1 MKRSS
6 MSESDDKYGFGDA
19 ELNKMFEKLDEK
31 TKKEIMAYPEK
42 DVRISLLRNV
52 YDTEMN
58 EEYEKNWK
66 HLRALP
72 IHDRYEILKNV
83 MKEKKRTPSKPLENV
98 KKPNIFIE
106 ERPDKLIT
114 KQISKR
120 EIGIPEVDE
129 KEIDIKEILG
139 TDIEQSTKKITD
151 SPKVLLDRISLAYIN
166 SNDTRFSTVEM
177 EAKFGTRGIK
187 PLTKLDYDNVIKK
200 LLANGW
206 TTAFPN
212 GFHLLRIQPEF
223 LDVKTGQYKT
233 SRDFDR
239 FRIEIDG
246 LNNIQDYC
254 KTNSISYINDKNS
267 FIVKINRKSPL
278 KISKGGKLTDEI
290 IPSAN
295 FDDFN
300 FRVTINSEESISK
313 TSKIGVDV
321 FENWNKTKKVFRYM
335 NRVSFIHKDYSFK
348 IDLSIVKTS
357 SKNEKGWMIQ
367 RYNIEE
373 SNVFNN
379 PETYEIEIE
388 AEKEARQKYKTPA
401 DLSNALQKV
410 VKIVLSGLQKTNY
423 PISYPEQREVAQ
435 EYLKLLFE
443 EEQRKKEGEYVSKK
457 NVYPS
462 DFIGPG
468 LVTLDL
474 INVGPLNPDIIVPNI
489 REPFAYCVTEKADGD
504 RHLLFVNNK
513 GNIYLINTN
522 MNIIFTGAKT
532 DEEKCFNSLLDGELI
547 LHNKMGNFINTFAAF
562 DIYYINNLDI
572 RARPFIN
579 TYSKDERYF
588 KDGCRLPMLK
598 EFIKVL
604 KPLSVTYKRSTGFKG
619 MLDTYKGINMSPIK
633 IVSKN
638 FYPSFDTMVDGEAS
652 KVAKYNI
659 FEANNYLL
667 RRISDGS
674 FEYEIDGLIF
684 TPTLLGV
691 GGNKLLEAGPKKKIT
706 WPYIFKWKPSEAT
719 TTFPKSYNTIDF
731 LVVTKKGSDGKD
743 IVTPIFEDGVNNY
756 ETTQFNQYKTLI
768 LTVGFDPSKHGF
780 VNPCQDVLDDKFSN
794 KKDLD
799 DETGYKPKQ
808 FFPSD
813 PFDPLAGLCNVM
825 LEMDS
830 NGTNQL
836 FTEERQVFG
845 DNMVVEFRYDISK
858 PGMWKWIPMRVRYDK
873 TADFRAGS
881 GVGANDYKTANSN
894 WHSIHNPVTE
904 RMIAT
909 GEGIP
914 GIEVSDDVYYN
925 SVTTDKM
932 TQRMRDFHNLYV
944 KKALIQGVSKKGNM
958 LIDFACGKAGDLP
971 KWIGAELSFVFGIDI
986 SPDNIENRLNG
997 ACARYLNFK
1006 MTNKNMPYA
1015 LFVNGNSALN
1025 IRSGTNMFSDKA
1037 NQITKSVFGSIGVD
1051 KSLGPAVARQ
1061 HGKGHNGFDVSSCQ
1075 FAMHYMFE
1083 NNKTFYNF
1091 IRNIAECTKL
1101 YGYFIATCYDG
1112 RTIFNMLK
1120 RKQEGESKEIYVDD
1134 KKVWSITKLYDAT
1147 TFEDNES
1154 CLGKKIGVYQDSINQ
1169 TLPEY
1174 LVNYDFFTSTMEKYG
1189 FTLVTREEARQMKL
1203 PEGSGMFSELFN
1215 AMEND
1220 VKRNPEKESDYKDA
1234 LFMRDYEKDISFL
1247 NRFFIYKKTSTRNA
1261 EKLTKSLLEQ
1271 LPGEEEL
1278 EQAGTM
1284 LAREAVTKAEEMI
1297 KPKAKKLSEKLK
1309 LQEATEAL
1317 EEEKIAPKKKQTRK
1331 IKEAEPEKV
1340 IESVEEVI
1348 DIIPVP
1354 KKKTTRRK
1362 KNIEFDIVDE
1372 K

>member
-1 MKRSS
+1 MSS
-6 MSESDDKYGFGDA
+6 NKITNMYELDDKYAFG
-19 ELNKMFEKLDEK
+19 ETENKTQIL
-31 TKKEIMAYPEK
+31 ANA
-42 DVRISLLRNV
+42 RNQNV
-52 YDTEMN
+52 
-58 EEYEKNWK
+58 
-66 HLRALP
+66 
-72 IHDRYEILKNV
+72 LKN
-83 MKEKKRTPSKPLENV
+83 TSNKPMA
-98 KKPNIFIE
+98 KTI
-106 ERPDKLIT
+106 
-114 KQISKR
+114 ISTGDIQK
-120 EIGIPEVDE
+120 VDE
-129 KEIDIKEILG
+129 KEI
-139 TDIEQSTKKITD
+139 EQSSKKITD

-166 SNDTRFSTVEM
+166 SINGKYNTVEM

-200 LLANGW
+200 LLSNGW
-206 TTAFPN
+206 SSLYPN
-212 GFHLLRIQPEF
+212 GVHLLRIQQEF

-233 SRDFDR
+233 SKDFDR
-239 FRIEIDG
+239 FRIEIEG

-254 KTNSISYINDKNS
+254 KTNSISYLNDKTP
-267 FIVKINRKSPL
+267 FTVKINRKVPL
-278 KISKGGKLTDEI
+278 KISKDGKETDET

-300 FRVTINSEESISK
+300 FRVTINNEESISK
-313 TSKIGVDV
+313 TSKIGIDV
-321 FENWNKTKKVFRYM
+321 FENWTKTKKIFRYM
-335 NRVSFIHKDYSFK
+335 NRVTFVNNNYPVK
-348 IDLSIVKTS
+348 IDLSIVKS
-357 SKNEKGWMIQ
+357 STKNEKGWMIQ
-367 RYNIEE
+367 TYNIEE

-379 PETYEIEIE
+379 QETYEIEIE
-388 AEKEARQKYKTPA
+388 VETEAKNKYKSPV
-401 DLSNALQKV
+401 DLSNILQKV

-423 PISYPEQREVAQ
+423 PISYPEQRDVAQ

-443 EEQRKKEGEYVSKK
+443 EEHIKKDGIYLQKK
-457 NVYPS
+457 NIYQS

-474 INVGPLNPDIIVPNI
+474 INIAPLNSDIIVPNI
-489 REPFAYCVTEKADGD
+489 REPFAYCVTEKADGN

-513 GNIYLINTN
+513 GRIYLIDIN

-532 DEEKCFNSLLDGELI
+532 NEEKCFNSLLDGELI
-547 LHNKMGNFINTFAAF
+547 LHNKSGNFINTFATF

-579 TYSKDERYF
+579 THSKDERYF
-588 KDGCRLPMLK
+588 KDDCRLPILK
-598 EFIKVL
+598 EFIKEL
-604 KPLSVTYKRSTGFKG
+604 KPL
-619 MLDTYKGINMSPIK
+619 GINSKSSSNTTSNITSKTSGWLKGLINKYSGIEMSPIK

-638 FYPSFDTMVDGEAS
+638 FYPSFDSVVDDEAS
-652 KVAKYNI
+652 KNAKYNI

-667 RRISDGS
+667 RRIADES

-691 GGNKLLEAGPKKKIT
+691 GGNKILEAGPKKKIT

-719 TTFPKSYNTIDF
+719 STFPKSYNTIDF

-756 ETTQFNQYKTLI
+756 QTTQFNQYKTLI
-768 LTVGFDPSKHGF
+768 LTVGFDHSKHGF

-813 PFDPLAGLCNVM
+813 PLDPLAGLCNIM

-830 NGTNQL
+830 NGINQM

-845 DNMVVEFRYDISK
+845 DNMVVEFRYDMSK
-858 PGMWKWIPMRVRYDK
+858 PGMWKWVPMRVRYDK
-873 TADFRAGS
+873 TAEFRAGY

-904 RMIAT
+904 KMLAT

-925 SVTTDKM
+925 SVTSDKM

-944 KKALIQGVSKKGNM
+944 KKALIQCVSNKGNM

-986 SPDNIENRLNG
+986 SLDNIENRLNG

-1006 MTNKNMPYA
+1006 MTHTNMPYA

-1051 KSLGPAVARQ
+1051 KSLGPAVTRQ
-1061 HGKGHNGFDVSSCQ
+1061 HGKAHSGFDVSSCQ

-1120 RKQEGESKEIYVDD
+1120 KKQKGESKEIYIDD
-1134 KKVWSITKLYDAT
+1134 KKIWSITKLYDDI

-1154 CLGKKIGVYQDSINQ
+1154 CLGKKIDVYQDSINQ

-1174 LVNYDFFTSTMEKYG
+1174 LVNFDFLTSTMDKYG
-1189 FTLVTREEARQMKL
+1189 FSLVTREEARQMKI

-1220 VKRNPEKESDYKDA
+1220 VKNNPEKGIDYKEA
-1234 LFMRDYEKDISFL
+1234 LFMRDYEKEISFL

-1284 LAREAVTKAEEMI
+1284 LAREAVINAEEII
-1297 KPKAKKLSEKLK
+1297 KPKKIKKLSTKLK
-1309 LQEATEAL
+1309 LQEATEV
-1317 EEEKIAPKKKQTRK
+1317 EHEKNL
-1331 IKEAEPEKV
+1331 
-1340 IESVEEVI
+1340 I
-1348 DIIPVP
+1348 DIIPATKTEP
-1354 KKKTTRRK
+1354 TPATKKNVTRRK
-1362 KNIEFDIVDE
+1362 KKVEFDIVDE
-1372 K
+1372 NNMI